1 MNQYSKLDNLIKK
14 YILKFFK
21 ENVQLDNRQRVLIIT
36 DDKID
41 PNVARYLE
49 KAASSI
55 TDHVDICILSPPTSF
70 DFEPPPE
77 LEKKI
82 RKSDVI
88 ISPTSFSLFHTQ
100 LIQEACDNGAKFFAM
115 TGATPET
122 LYKGAAT
129 ADFPGL
135 APGVRKKADLLT
147 NSNSIKITGKR
158 GTNFSA
164 DISGRL
170 ANAETGIGKKG
181 KRATFPDI
189 EINTS
194 IIENSGNGQIIIDG
208 SIGGIGVVENPV
220 TLIVKSGKVVEING
234 GTEAEKLKSLIE
246 NINDENMYQ
255 IAEIGIGLNP
265 NGSIR
270 GVIIEDESTLGTVH
284 IGLGNNI
291 FMGGKNRA
299 RSHIDLV
306 FKAPKIYLD
315 GNLFIDNKRCF
326 I

>member
-1 MNQYSKLDNLIKK
+1 MTEKTLIDNLIEK
-14 YILKFFK
+14 YTLKFF
-21 ENVQLDNRQRVLIIT
+21 EHNVQLDNRQRVLIIT
-36 DDKID
+36 DDKIN
-41 PNVARYLE
+41 PNVAHYLQ
-49 KAASSI
+49 KAASKM
-55 TDHVDICILSPPTSF
+55 TDHIDIHILSPPTSF
-70 DFEPPPE
+70 DFEPTPE

-82 RKSDVI
+82 QTSDVI

-100 LIQEACDNGAKFFAM
+100 LIQGACAHGAKFFAM
-115 TGATPET
+115 TGATLET

-129 ADFPGL
+129 ADFIGL
-135 APGVRKKADLLT
+135 ESGVIKKADLLT
-147 NSNSIKITGKR
+147 KSNSIKITTKR
-158 GTNFSA
+158 GTNFTA
-164 DISGRL
+164 DITGRI
-170 ANAETGIGKKG
+170 ANAETGIGRKG

-194 IIENSGNGQIIIDG
+194 IIENSGKGKIVIDG
-208 SIGGIGVVENPV
+208 SIGGIGVLQEPISLDVER
-220 TLIVKSGKVVEING
+220 GKVVEIKG
-234 GTEAEKLKSLIE
+234 GAEAEKLKSLII

-299 RSHIDLV
+299 KSHIDLV

-315 GNLFIDNKRCF
+315 GNLFIDNKTHF
-326 I
+326 S